1 MKTMGHFLADNKR
14 PICSVRPDA
23 TVRDAL
29 ELMAQK
35 NIGALLVI
43 DGMGLAGVFSER
55 DYARKVVLQGK
66 TSNEALVKDVM
77 TAEVITVES
86 THTIDHCMKIMTDH
100 HVRHLPIMENQQ
112 VKGLISIGDV
122 VKEMMAHQKTIIEQ
136 LHSYIAG

>member
-14 PICSVRPDA
+14 PIYSVRPDA
-23 TVRDAL
+23 TVREAL

-86 THTIDHCMKIMTDH
+86 TQNMEHCMHIMTDH
-100 HVRHLPIMENQQ
+100 HVRHLPIMEKQQ

-136 LHSYIAG
+136 WHSFIAG

>member
-1 MKTMGHFLADNKR
+1 MGHFLADNNR
-14 PICSVRPDA
+14 QIYSVRPDT
-23 TVRDAL
+23 TVREAL

-35 NIGALLVI
+35 NIGALLVL
-43 DGMGLAGVFSER
+43 DGETLAGIFSER
-55 DYARKVVLQGK
+55 DYARKVVLKGK
-66 TSNEALVKDVM
+66 SSNDALVKDIM

-86 THTIDHCMKIMTDH
+86 TQNIDHCMQVMTDH
-100 HVRHLPIMENQQ
+100 HIRHLPIMEQQQ

>member
-1 MKTMGHFLADNKR
+1 MGHFLAENKR
-14 PICSVRPDA
+14 QIYSVRPNA
-23 TVRDAL
+23 SVREAL

-43 DGMGLAGVFSER
+43 DGLSLAGVFSER
-55 DYARKVVLQGK
+55 DYARKVVLKGK
-66 TSNEALVKDVM
+66 SSNEALVKDIM

-100 HVRHLPIMENQQ
+100 HIRHLPIMEKQQ

-122 VKEMMAHQKTIIEQ
+122 VKEMIAHQKSIIEQ

>member
-1 MKTMGHFLADNKR
+1 MGHFLADNNR
-14 PICSVRPDA
+14 PIYSVRPDA
-23 TVRDAL
+23 TVREAL

-55 DYARKVVLQGK
+55 DYARKVVLMGK
-66 TSNEALVKDVM
+66 SSNEALVKDIM

-86 THTIDHCMKIMTDH
+86 TQTMEHCMQIMTDH
-100 HVRHLPIMENQQ
+100 RVRHLPIMDKQQ